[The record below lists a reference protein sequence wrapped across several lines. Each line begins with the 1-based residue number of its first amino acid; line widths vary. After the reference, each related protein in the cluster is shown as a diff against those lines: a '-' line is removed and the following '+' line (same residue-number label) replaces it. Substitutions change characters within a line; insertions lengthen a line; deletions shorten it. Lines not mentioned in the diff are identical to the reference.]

1 MSVCV
6 QPLDVVRT
14 RLQADAAKGI
24 SRSTVGAFR
33 VLVQEQGVRYNLLYV
48 AGLNDMKFTGTQV
61 KLQEMLFP
69 GACGE
74 ARHQL
79 SLA

>member
-61 KLQEMLFP
+61 ELQEMLFP